1 MASVSEDGEW
11 AKTNTMQIWRP
22 LDLLYKNDEDCINSL
37 AGLQDNF
44 RHSFD

>member
-22 LDLLYKNDEDCINSL
+22 HDLLYRPDESCVKELGKMQND
-37 AGLQDNF
+37 F
-44 RHSFD
+44 RVAID